1 MAQGPIPTP
10 LPRSSVTAKG
20 SKQTEASIREAARRL
35 DTALEAGDLAGV
47 VACFDE
53 QCEIEILGARLR
65 GRDGVR
71 RWLDWV
77 FGQVESLRFES
88 RLITVDGATLVEEF
102 VVEATLPGRRHRR
115 VHSCW
120 AEVLDYDA
128 NLVCSLRFYF
138 DPLDFLEAKGIVGRL
153 VAPVARK
160 LERHGLERL
169 S

>member
-1 MAQGPIPTP
+1 VAQGPIPTP

-102 VVEATLPGRRHRR
+102 VVEATLPGRRHR
-115 VHSCW
+115 
-120 AEVLDYDA
+120 
-128 NLVCSLRFYF
+128 LRFYF